1 MLYVLPCCIPVQW
14 NKLEK
19 LGSWSWSSHRKPCA
33 RRQRT
38 RQGTWVIG
46 RSLSSNPK
54 LLGSPSREKQDHMWA
69 TLPRL
74 KRNQILAAF
83 PQTLIDLFVRMQKL
97 GTQRR
102 VLPERQLVS
111 EGCLVWSLPWSR
123 RVSWRQGD
131 GPAYFCSSSLGG
143 WKRPV
148 HKVGDAEGGGHLL
161 PQGAFP
167 AEVGMHAHFSFL
179 TQSNILCI
187 STADAQMRRAC
198 DREVM
203 VLDFHFLSGWNCS
216 CMLLV
221 GLSCFWQAHF
231 PLGSSKAMEMSRCMS
246 CHHPWLCH
254 TLSGHTQSPSNIIP
268 PHFGEDWDE
277 NRGETYAFGRHISD
291 FFSRVCVLKI
301 IDHNL

>member
-1 MLYVLPCCIPVQW
+1 MFQSCKCYMCCHVAFQFSGINWRSWDLEVGPVTGNPVPGGREPGKEPGWSEGPWALTPNFWVLPPG
-14 NKLEK
+14 K
-19 LGSWSWSSHRKPCA
+19 
-33 RRQRT
+33 
-38 RQGTWVIG
+38 
-46 RSLSSNPK
+46 
-54 LLGSPSREKQDHMWA
+54 SRIICEP
-69 TLPRL
+69 L
-74 KRNQILAAF
+74 QILAAF

-97 GTQRR
+97 GTQTR

-254 TLSGHTQSPSNIIP
+254 TFIRTHTVSVQYHPSSLWGGLGWEQGWNLC
-268 PHFGEDWDE
+268 FW
-277 NRGETYAFGRHISD
+277 ETYQW
-291 FFSRVCVLKI
+291 FFFKGLRA
-301 IDHNL
+301 